1 MFCPKCGVEYREGF
15 TECSDC
21 NVELVAI
28 LPEEFQTEEIPQY
41 IEYIEVASTF
51 SQSEIA
57 FLKSLL
63 DSVGITYYFKSE
75 IFARVDPLIQS
86 SRLMVAK
93 DDVQKAIELLKEHN
107 LKYFGLSGTEPD

>member
-1 MFCPKCGVEYREGF
+1 MFCPECGVEYREGF
-15 TECSDC
+15 TLCSDC

-28 LPEEFQTEEIPQY
+28 LPEEFPQY

-75 IFARVDPLIQS
+75 IFTRVDPLIQS
-86 SRLMVAK
+86 SRLMIAK
-93 DDVQKAIELLKEHN
+93 DDIQKAIELLKEHN
-107 LKYFGLSGTEPD
+107 LKYFGLSSTELD